1 MNFRTMTAAPLI
13 LAAAVMA
20 PGAGLDESQWA
31 WRAPLET
38 TTAPRAFVRVEA
50 TEALLDVATPYLR
63 DVRVVRSPGGEAP
76 RLVLPRQSARSA
88 PTVRWMSGALRNQV
102 HEPRAWARADVEFP
116 ERFTR
121 TSLKVTLSGD
131 SFRRRV
137 RVEGSDDA
145 TSWAVLRDNQWLFS
159 VPASQPGPLG
169 ASDGTAVNAPVRA
182 DTLALPANNFLHLRV
197 TAWNMPEDPERI
209 EILSVTA
216 PVADPAPPP
225 PSVAVEAR
233 LLSVTHDPKE
243 RTSAWEFDLGTR
255 NLVLSRAAVAFADEY
270 FHRTAMLATRNE
282 TTQTFAVRTE
292 NGMVTREREAPWESG
307 PCTVVY
313 RVHDDNGVS
322 ERGDLPVA
330 GVRPGRYL
338 RLTVSNRDN
347 PPLRLEKLDVERE
360 RAWVVFDNTA
370 EGAYALLAGN
380 PDAGDPDYDL
390 RHSVRSLEL
399 ASLPDVAMGPAE
411 RVARAEPQPPWSERN
426 APLIWAALGIGV
438 AGMLFLLVRGLKH
451 AGPPPGEGGTP

>member
-1 MNFRTMTAAPLI
+1 MNTRTMTAVPLLL
-13 LAAAVMA
+13 LAAGVMA
-20 PGAGLDESQWA
+20 WGAEMDQTLWA

-50 TEALLDVATPYLR
+50 TGALLDAAAPHLR
-63 DVRVVRSPGGEAP
+63 DVRVVRSPGGEVP
-76 RLVLPRQSARSA
+76 RLVLPRQSARTA
-88 PTVRWMSGALRNQV
+88 PAVRWINGALRNQV
-102 HEPRAWARADVEFP
+102 HEPRAWTRADVEFP

-121 TSLKVTLSGD
+121 TSLRVTLSGD

-137 RVEGSDDA
+137 RVEGSDDG
-145 TSWAVLRDNQWLFS
+145 TTWAVLRDNQWLFN
-159 VPASQPGPLG
+159 VPASQPGPIGSADG
-169 ASDGTAVNAPVRA
+169 ASVNAPVRA
-182 DTLALPANNFLHLRV
+182 DTLALPANDFRHLRV
-197 TAWNMPEDPERI
+197 TAWNMTEDPERV
-209 EILSVTA
+209 EILGVSA
-216 PVADPAPPP
+216 PVADPSPPP

-243 RTSAWEFDLGTR
+243 RTSTWEFDLGTR
-255 NLVLSRAAVAFADEY
+255 NLVLSRVAASFSDDY

-282 TTQTFAVRTE
+282 TTQTYTIRTE
-292 NGMVTREREAPWESG
+292 KGMETRERPAPWEPG
-307 PCTVVY
+307 HGTVVF
-313 RVHDDNGVS
+313 RVHHENEVAGH
-322 ERGDLPVA
+322 GDLPVT
-330 GVRPGRYL
+330 GLQPGRYL

-347 PPLRLEKLDVERE
+347 PPLRLEKLEVERE

-426 APLIWAALGIGV
+426 APLIWAALGFGV
-438 AGMLFLLVRGLKH
+438 AAMVLLLLRGLKH
-451 AGPPPGEGGTP
+451 AGPAEGDGTP